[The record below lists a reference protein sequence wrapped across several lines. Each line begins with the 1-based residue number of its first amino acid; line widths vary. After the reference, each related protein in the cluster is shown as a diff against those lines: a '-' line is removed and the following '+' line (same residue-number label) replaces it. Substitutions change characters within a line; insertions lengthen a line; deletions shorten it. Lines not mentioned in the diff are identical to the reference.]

1 MAKMNLKFG
10 NAAFHLPAPL
20 IDHQANHQGPQQ
32 PSQREHGDRARP
44 QEQQSTLIHECSV
57 SLKVRVI
64 VKRLQDL
71 KDRTPS
77 VAQGTVK
84 LPEKV
89 M

>member
-10 NAAFHLPAPL
+10 NAVFHLPAPL
-20 IDHQANHQGPQQ
+20 IDHQAHHQGPQES
-32 PSQREHGDRARP
+32 SQREHGDRARP
-44 QEQQSTLIHECSV
+44 QEQQGILIHVRSV

-77 VAQGTVK
+77 VAQDTV
-84 LPEKV
+84 
-89 M
+89 